1 MSNSSKLAVSS
12 SPCGGAAP
20 LLRRGLAAILLLA
33 AANVSAALVE
43 DTVATVNGVPI
54 LKTEYQKNLDSV
66 LEQYKRTAPQL
77 LTDKEA
83 MSQIRK
89 KVLDQMIDDKLFETE
104 AERRKLKIHEREVDA
119 GISEVRE
126 KNFRHDPEGK
136 NLSDEE
142 VDKALAEELKKEGVT
157 PSAFRERIRKQ
168 MMIRRVIEEAVRPKV
183 KPPEEAEIKKAFDT
197 IKFIVKGDTG
207 AVSGMPERDAQAFM
221 GLGQRV
227 KDLSGERVR
236 VAHILVKTAPK
247 ASLVEKNAALKK
259 MEELKKQLAADDA
272 DFNELAKKNSDD
284 KESSERG
291 GDLGFVLRGWM
302 PPEFEKVAF
311 SLPVGEVSDP
321 VETQFGYHLIRV
333 QEKKAAENIT
343 FPKLKDD
350 LSQFL
355 FNLNFEKELEKTAQD
370 LRKQAQIE
378 IKLPNDEKKG

>member
-1 MSNSSKLAVSS
+1 MSNSSKLA
-12 SPCGGAAP
+12 
-20 LLRRGLAAILLLA
+20 LLALLA
-33 AANVSAALVE
+33 AAPAKAALVE
-43 DTVATVNGVPI
+43 DTVATVNGQPI

-66 LEQYKRTAPQL
+66 IEQYKRTAPQL
-77 LTDKEA
+77 LGDKDA
-83 MSQIRK
+83 MTQIRK
-89 KVLDQMIDDKLFETE
+89 KVLDQMIDDKLFENE

-119 GISEVRE
+119 GINEVRE

-136 NLSDEE
+136 TLSDEE
-142 VDKALAEELKKEGVT
+142 VDKVLNEELKKEGVT

-183 KPPEEAEIKKAFDT
+183 KPPEEAEVKKAFDT
-197 IKFIVKGDTG
+197 IKFIIKGDTG
-207 AVSGMPERDAQAFM
+207 AVSGMADRDAQAYM

-236 VAHILVKTAPK
+236 VSHILIKTAPK
-247 ASLVEKNAALKK
+247 ASMVEKNAALTKIQ
-259 MEELKKQLAADDA
+259 ELKKALSADDA
-272 DFNELAKKNSDD
+272 DFAEVAKKSSDD

-311 SLPVGEVSDP
+311 TLPVGELSEP

-333 QEKKAAENIT
+333 QEKKAAENVT

-355 FNLNFEKELEKTAQD
+355 FNLSFEKELEKTAQD

-378 IKLPNDEKKG
+378 IKLPTDEKKG